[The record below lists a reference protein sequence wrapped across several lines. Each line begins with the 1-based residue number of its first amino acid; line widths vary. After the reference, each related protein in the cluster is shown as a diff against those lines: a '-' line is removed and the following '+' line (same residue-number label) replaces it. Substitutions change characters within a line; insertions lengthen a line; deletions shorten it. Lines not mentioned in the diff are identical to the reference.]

1 MLLQLKQKSAKN
13 TGNDAKKILFMT
25 TKKNRTDVGTNMTE
39 RTESTQVAANNA
51 RIQIGRE
58 KRILVTP
65 VINIDTGSII
75 TSTGA

>member
-58 KRILVTP
+58 KRILLTP

>member
-51 RIQIGRE
+51 RI
-58 KRILVTP
+58 
-65 VINIDTGSII
+65 
-75 TSTGA
+75 